1 MIILFDETVAV
12 GIIIKLMEI
21 IIFCRYKISLSGGK
35 IVLSGAVKSV
45 LYSELRVE
53 AFEIG

>member
-21 IIFCRYKISLSGGK
+21 IIFCRNKISRSGGK